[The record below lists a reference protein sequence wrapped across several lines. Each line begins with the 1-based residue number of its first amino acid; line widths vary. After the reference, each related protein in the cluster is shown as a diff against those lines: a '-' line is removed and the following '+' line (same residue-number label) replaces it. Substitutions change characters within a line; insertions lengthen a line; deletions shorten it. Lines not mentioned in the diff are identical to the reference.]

1 MLWSAVTFAGVGQ
14 MCKIDGKM
22 DKTLYKEILQDD
34 LEQII
39 QYSSKKLGFCLEKII
54 FQQDNPKHTSNLI
67 KEYLQDQSYQVM
79 EWLAQSPDLIPIENM
94 WSLLKRM
101 LNDYDMAPKGM
112 NNIYERVTDI
122 WYHQITPEDFQ
133 RIIESMPRRIEACLK
148 TKGKWTKY

>member
-1 MLWSAVTFAGVGQ
+1 
-14 MCKIDGKM
+14 
-22 DKTLYKEILQDD
+22 
-34 LEQII
+34 
-39 QYSSKKLGFCLEKII
+39 
-54 FQQDNPKHTSNLI
+54 
-67 KEYLQDQSYQVM
+67 M